1 MTPINNYY
9 GTHAGGSRGVDVWLG
24 WSVASE
30 CQGRFLRRVRGYSH
44 PSHRSSPNL
53 PNEIFGECSWTSRM
67 KIYWLYV
74 GLGPYAKNCILV
86 PTASAKWTGDA
97 RTTHGE
103 CHEVTLC
110 LSLVCTNLCSKSKT
124 AWAWAIILHGPRRRV
139 PALWPQGQGDLGSW
153 HALTLRS
160 KVWDWVRDRII
171 KGAVCVGMHVA
182 KL

>member
-74 GLGPYAKNCILV
+74 GLGPYAKNCILAPILPPQSGLEMLELPMV
-86 PTASAKWTGDA
+86 NVMKWHCVCLLCVRICALKAKQLELLFSMALAAESLPFDL
-97 RTTHGE
+97 RDK
-103 CHEVTLC
+103 VTL
-110 LSLVCTNLCSKSKT
+110 
-124 AWAWAIILHGPRRRV
+124 AIGIH
-139 PALWPQGQGDLGSW
+139 WP
-153 HALTLRS
+153 
-160 KVWDWVRDRII
+160 
-171 KGAVCVGMHVA
+171 
-182 KL
+182 